1 MTKAEGL
8 GLTVFFLYSS
18 YPLTFLIFDIWNTQD
33 YSNNI
38 YSNRQYSI
46 GDAFAILWC
55 MLAAVWGAG
64 RLIFQVKS
72 SRQAREELSELYEVI
87 KSRIASPKQ
96 TIG

>member
-38 YSNRQYSI
+38 YSNRQYSLVYVVCSL
-46 GDAFAILWC
+46 G
-55 MLAAVWGAG
+55 G
-64 RLIFQVKS
+64 RQTNFSTQVK
-72 SRQAREELSELYEVI
+72 QAGS
-87 KSRIASPKQ
+87 
-96 TIG
+96 